1 MIGRNNQQ
9 VQGSTK
15 FGSSEKFAGANR
27 EPVKTPRRIKMR
39 LFVSSAL
46 ATITMFVFAATASA
60 VAFDFE
66 NVTGGSGAFGAVLPG
81 DNITAELWINTGA
94 SSVQAWFLEVQHGGG
109 GTATAAS
116 IEPFLFVGGIVGTP
130 LGSPGI
136 NNYGG
141 GSASGQFAITVSPPN
156 GFAAGNFF
164 KFGSISLTAG
174 TEDIKLAISEAGGAV
189 GGPGGVDLV
198 AEGLVTFDVIPVP
211 EPTTALLVGLG
222 LVGLGVAGR
231 RS

>member
-1 MIGRNNQQ
+1 M
-9 VQGSTK
+9 
-15 FGSSEKFAGANR
+15 
-27 EPVKTPRRIKMR
+27 KMR
-39 LFVSSAL
+39 IHFMAAITAAVLFLGVGSAQ
-46 ATITMFVFAATASA
+46 A
-60 VAFDFE
+60 VLFSFE
-66 NVTGGSGAFGAVLPG
+66 NITGGSGDGGAVLPG
-81 DNITAELWINTGA
+81 DSITAELWVDTETE
-94 SSVQAWFLEVQHGGG
+94 VLQAWFMQVNQGG
-109 GTATAAS
+109 GTASAAS
-116 IEPFLFVGGIVGTP
+116 VEPFLFVGGIVGTP

-141 GSASGQFAITVSPPN
+141 GSASGQFAITVGPPN

>member
-1 MIGRNNQQ
+1 
-9 VQGSTK
+9 
-15 FGSSEKFAGANR
+15 
-27 EPVKTPRRIKMR
+27 MR

-46 ATITMFVFAATASA
+46 ATITMFVFAATAGA
-60 VAFDFE
+60 VAFNFE

-81 DNITAELWINTGA
+81 DNITAELWINTG
-94 SSVQAWFLEVQHGGG
+94 SDSVQAWFLQVNQGG

-116 IEPFLFVGGIVGTP
+116 IEPFLFVGGVVGTP

-141 GSASGQFAITVSPPN
+141 GDASGQFAITVGPPN
-156 GFAAGNFF
+156 GFAAGNNF

-174 TEDIKLAISEAGGAV
+174 SSDITLAISEAGGAV

-198 AEGLVTFDVIPVP
+198 AAGVVSFDTIPVP